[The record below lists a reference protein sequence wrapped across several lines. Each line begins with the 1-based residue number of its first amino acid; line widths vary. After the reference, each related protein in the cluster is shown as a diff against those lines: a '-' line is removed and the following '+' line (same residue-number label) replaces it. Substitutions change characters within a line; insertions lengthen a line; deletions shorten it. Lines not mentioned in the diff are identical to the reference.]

1 MKQLTCFHV
10 KEKSTIGDGHADSKF
25 ANELGA
31 LHKYE
36 ISYIYNKYIPKYK
49 NVNNDRN

>member
-1 MKQLTCFHV
+1 MLSYDR
-10 KEKSTIGDGHADSKF
+10 EKNSTMCDGHPDSKF

-36 ISYIYNKYIPKYK
+36 ISYIYKKK
-49 NVNNDRN
+49 NTLKI